1 MKKFNSILIP
11 ILLVCAFIGGLM
23 NLIAPAQAGKQS
35 VPQGTI
41 CSEPTNTRDLAAC
54 LNEAQRQISL
64 AQGRLLTMLEGSSQ
78 PIAQPQPPAQ
88 PVAAKSLKFLHPQ
101 AVASNGYSCVGL
113 PSPEI
118 YVSCLEQMAQ
128 GGSISTKQM
137 VQAIQLLAA
146 QQGVQAMEGPVVDL
160 KAGQAYYIW
169 APSGIQEGTPD
180 LARPLFGTRASEF
193 SNNVF
198 NAAVANSRKVSASGP
213 HALWVIPTE

>member
-1 MKKFNSILIP
+1 MKGIFQNSAAYVAG
-11 ILLVCAFIGGLM
+11 LVTAVIVMTSGTT
-23 NLIAPAQAGKQS
+23 QAGPIAS
-35 VPQGTI
+35 PNGEM
-41 CSEPTNTRDLAAC
+41 CA
-54 LNEAQRQISL
+54 EAQNLVSKVQCLGEVVRQLVKITSD
-64 AQGRLLTMLEGSSQ
+64 
-78 PIAQPQPPAQ
+78 IAQLAGVQSPAQ
-88 PVAAKSLKFLHPQ
+88 PAQPAPPAATAKVLKFLHPQ
-101 AVASNGYSCVGL
+101 AVAQNGYSCVGL
-113 PSPEI
+113 QNPHL

-128 GGSISTKQM
+128 SGHITTIQM
-137 VQAIQLLAA
+137 VLALQLLAA
-146 QQGVQAMEGPVVDL
+146 QQGVQAMEGPVIDL